1 MFERVLFS
9 VLTRFLGE
17 YVEDSTFSAES
28 LKLGIWRGEKRALL
42 LLLLNKSSAVYQ
54 VYRKARY
61 VLVLRN
67 IPFGVRNAAQ
77 TGRQD
82 KEIPA

>member
-28 LKLGIWRGEKRALL
+28 LKLGISRGEKRALLL
-42 LLLLNKSSAVYQ
+42 LLLLNKSSAVYT
-54 VYRKARY
+54 VK
-61 VLVLRN
+61 
-67 IPFGVRNAAQ
+67 
-77 TGRQD
+77 
-82 KEIPA
+82 PATCSY

>member
-42 LLLLNKSSAVYQ
+42 LLLLLLNT
-54 VYRKARY
+54 
-61 VLVLRN
+61 
-67 IPFGVRNAAQ
+67 AQ
-77 TGRQD
+77 C
-82 KEIPA
+82 